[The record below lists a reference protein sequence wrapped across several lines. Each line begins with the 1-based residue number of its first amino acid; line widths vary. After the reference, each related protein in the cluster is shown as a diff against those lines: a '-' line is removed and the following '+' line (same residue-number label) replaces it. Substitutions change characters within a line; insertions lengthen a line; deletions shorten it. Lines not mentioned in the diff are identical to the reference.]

1 MSEVNTVL
9 NVTELDFDQI
19 KSNIKN
25 YFKNTD
31 SVFKDWDYEGSGLNQ
46 LLDVLAYNTHYNA
59 FTAHM
64 ALNES
69 FISSAQIRSNVVS
82 SAKLVGYVPKSAGAA
97 VSVVDVTFKVT
108 GGVSTPP
115 SSITLDR
122 GSFFKAILGGRTYS
136 FINLQEYTILKD
148 ATTSTYTLK
157 NLELHQASLTL
168 KTFQV
173 NNLTERPTY
182 QIDDDAIDLNHLVV
196 RVYDSI
202 TKQNSDVYTRYDDSS
217 IGRVTKD
224 SKIYFVNENYNGK
237 YEISFG
243 NNIFGKQ
250 PGNLSIIEIDYIL
263 TDGADANGISLFT
276 YAGSVPDN
284 IDPNPT
290 ITTVSKS
297 YGGTGKESIDSIRY
311 NAPTSFVTQN
321 RAVTADDY
329 GNLIKSKISDVDSIS
344 VWGGEDNDPPQYG
357 KVFMCVKIKDKTT
370 PLDDSQKSKI
380 LDVIK
385 YKKVLTI
392 SPQLVE
398 AEYINI
404 NLDVYFKYNNTKTNL
419 TGSQLESNVRD
430 VVSAYNET
438 NLQSFNKVFRHS
450 QLSNRIDNSNKAI
463 LNSLV
468 RVFVTQSFTVDPQNP
483 QKTTIYFNVPLTID
497 ENSKAIINCSL
508 FKVKNNNTFLGDT
521 AIEGTTNLRRVY
533 TYRLNLDGGIQIID
547 TNAGVIT
554 LNTGKIELNEFYV
567 DDVTEIVL
575 DMLPASND
583 IAPNRNQ
590 LLKID
595 TNRIIINGQIDTIEI
610 GGPSRSINYT
620 TFKRER

>member
-1 MSEVNTVL
+1 MPEVNTIL

-25 YFKNTD
+25 YFKTTD

-82 SAKLVGYVPKSAGAA
+82 SAKLVGYVPRSAGAA
-97 VSVVDVTFKVT
+97 VAVVNVVFAAA
-108 GGVSTPP
+108 GGATPP
-115 SSITLDR
+115 ASITLDR
-122 GSFFKAILGGRTYS
+122 GSFFKATINGRTYS
-136 FINLQEYTILKD
+136 FINLQEYTIPKD
-148 ATTSTYTLK
+148 SATSTYTL
-157 NLELHQASLTL
+157 NGLELHQGSLSL

-182 QIDDDAIDLNHLVV
+182 QIDDDSIDLNHLVV
-196 RVYDSI
+196 RVYDSLA
-202 TKQNSDVYTRYDDSS
+202 KQNSDVYTRYDDSS
-217 IGRVTKD
+217 IGSITKD
-224 SKIYFVNENYNGK
+224 SKIYFINENYNGK

-243 NNIFGKQ
+243 NNIFGKR
-250 PGNLSIIEIDYIL
+250 PGNLNIIEIDYIL
-263 TDGADANGISLFT
+263 TEGADANGISEFK
-276 YAGSVPDN
+276 YAGSVPND
-284 IDPNPT
+284 ISPNAT
-290 ITTVSKS
+290 ITTVTKG
-297 YGGTGKESIDSIRY
+297 YGGTAKETIDSIRY

-357 KVFMCVKIKDKTT
+357 KVFMCVKIKGSTA

-380 LDVIK
+380 LDVVK
-385 YKKVLTI
+385 YKKVLTV

-419 TGSQLESNVRD
+419 TGSELETDIRKVIST
-430 VVSAYNET
+430 YNDT

-450 QLSNRIDNSNKAI
+450 QLSNKIDNSNKAI

-468 RVFVTQSFTVDPQNP
+468 RVYVTQRFTIDPQKP
-483 QKTTIYFNVPLTID
+483 QKTTVYFKVPLTTD
-497 ENSKAIINCSL
+497 ENGKAIIGCSL
-508 FKVKNNNTFLGDT
+508 FKVKNNNTFLGDS
-521 AIEGTTNLRRVY
+521 AVQGNSNLRSVY
-533 TYRLNLDGGIQIID
+533 TYRLNLDGNIQIID
-547 TNAGVIT
+547 ENAGLIT
-554 LNTGKIELNEFYV
+554 LDSGKIELNEFYS
-567 DDVTEIVL
+567 DDVTEIIL
-575 DMLPASND
+575 DMLPNSND

-595 TNRIIINGQIDTIEI
+595 TSRMVVKGEIDTIEI
-610 GGPSRSINYT
+610 GGSSRSINYT

>member
-82 SAKLVGYVPKSAGAA
+82 SAKLVGYVPRSAGAA
-97 VSVVDVTFKVT
+97 VAVVNVTFTTAGNVLP
-108 GGVSTPP
+108 PP
-115 SSITLDR
+115 SIKLDR
-122 GSFFKAILGGRTYS
+122 SSFFKASLSGRTFS

-148 ATTSTYTLK
+148 ATTSTYTIK
-157 NLELHQASLTL
+157 NLELHQGTHTL

-182 QIDDDAIDLNHLVV
+182 QIDDDGIDLKHLVV
-196 RVYDSI
+196 IVYDSI
-202 TKQNSDVYTRYDDSS
+202 TKQNPDVYTRYDDSS
-217 IGRVTKD
+217 IGSITGD

-263 TDGADANGISLFT
+263 TDGQDANGISEFK

-284 IDPNPT
+284 ISPNA
-290 ITTVSKS
+290 IINTVSKS
-297 YGGTGKESIDSIRY
+297 YGGSGKESIDSIRY

-329 GNLIKSKISDVDSIS
+329 GNLIKSEISDVDSIS

-385 YKKVLTI
+385 YKKVLTV

-398 AEYINI
+398 AEYITI

-419 TGSQLESNVRD
+419 TGSQLESNVFD
-430 VVSAYNET
+430 VVSTYNKT

-463 LNSLV
+463 LNSLI
-468 RVFVTQSFTVDPQNP
+468 RVYVTQSFTVDPQNP
-483 QKTTIYFNVPLTID
+483 QKTTVYFNVPLTID
-497 ENSKAIINCSL
+497 ENSKAIINCSM
-508 FKVKNNNTFLGDT
+508 FKIKNNNTFLGDA
-521 AIEGTTNLRRVY
+521 AIEGTANLRTVY
-533 TYRLNLDGGIQIID
+533 TYRLNLDGSIKIID
-547 TNAGVIT
+547 SNAGLIT
-554 LNTGKIELNEFYV
+554 LNAGKIELNEFYT
-567 DDVTEIVL
+567 DDVTEIIL

-595 TNRIIINGQIDTIEI
+595 TSRIIIKGEIDTIEI
-610 GGPSRSINYT
+610 GGSSRSINYT